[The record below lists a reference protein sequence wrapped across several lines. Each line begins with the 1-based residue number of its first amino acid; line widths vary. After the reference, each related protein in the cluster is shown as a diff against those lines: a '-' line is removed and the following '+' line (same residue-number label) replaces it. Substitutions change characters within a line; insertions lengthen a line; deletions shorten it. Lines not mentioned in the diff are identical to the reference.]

1 MERRN
6 HVFRIIR
13 DKIVELQDRKKILIA
28 TIGSLQKDKD
38 KQLNEMSETL
48 YSEKELLRGKISDI
62 EKGTSDAE
70 HKRFVMLL
78 GNEKERVKW
87 E

>member
-38 KQLNEMSETL
+38 KELNEMSETL
-48 YSEKELLRGKISDI
+48 YSEK
-62 EKGTSDAE
+62 
-70 HKRFVMLL
+70 
-78 GNEKERVKW
+78 
-87 E
+87 